1 MPAPIYIYIYRGNM
15 RKRYIMAV
23 LRDDWDWARHLG
35 SLRWDVTDKDG
46 DLIPLAVDVRAVR
59 DRVMPSAVERIV
71 LMVHSAYVKPFD
83 VKVPVPCPQ
92 DAAGL
97 NGVLHTLLERVIDGC
112 VASGYADPKGAA
124 VSTGDGLVDLAVI
137 D

>member
-1 MPAPIYIYIYRGNM
+1 MVG
-15 RKRYIMAV
+15 
-23 LRDDWDWARHLG
+23 
-35 SLRWDVTDKDG
+35 
-46 DLIPLAVDVRAVR
+46 
-59 DRVMPSAVERIV
+59 RIV

-97 NGVLHTLLERVIDGC
+97 DGVLHTLLERVMDGC
-112 VASGYADPKGAA
+112 ADPKGAA

>member
-1 MPAPIYIYIYRGNM
+1 
-15 RKRYIMAV
+15 MAV
-23 LRDDWDWARHLG
+23 LRDDWDWARYLG

-46 DLIPLAVDVRAVR
+46 NLIPLAVDVRAVR
-59 DRVMPSAVERIV
+59 DMAVPSVVERID

-83 VKVPVPCPQ
+83 VEVPVPCPQ

-97 NGVLHTLLERVIDGC
+97 DGVLHALLERVMDGC
-112 VASGYADPKGAA
+112 VASGYADPKCAA
-124 VSTGDGLVDLAVI
+124 VSTGDRLVDLAVI

>member
-1 MPAPIYIYIYRGNM
+1 MISGHDM
-15 RKRYIMAV
+15 RERYIMAV
-23 LRDDWDWARHLG
+23 LRDDWDWARYLG

-46 DLIPLAVDVRAVR
+46 NLIPLTVDVRR
-59 DRVMPSAVERIV
+59 GCDAVERID

-83 VKVPVPCPQ
+83 VKVPVLCPQ
-92 DAAGL
+92 DASEL
-97 NGVLHTLLERVIDGC
+97 DGVLHALLERVMDGC
-112 VASGYADPKGAA
+112 VASGYADPRGAA

>member
-1 MPAPIYIYIYRGNM
+1 
-15 RKRYIMAV
+15 MAV
-23 LRDDWDWARHLG
+23 LRDDWDWARYLG

-46 DLIPLAVDVRAVR
+46 NLIPLTVDVRR
-59 DRVMPSAVERIV
+59 GCDAVERID

-83 VKVPVPCPQ
+83 VKVPVLCPQ
-92 DAAGL
+92 DASEL
-97 NGVLHTLLERVIDGC
+97 DGVLRALLERVMD
-112 VASGYADPKGAA
+112 GYADPKGAA

>member
-1 MPAPIYIYIYRGNM
+1 
-15 RKRYIMAV
+15 MAV
-23 LRDDWDWARHLG
+23 LRDDWDWARYLG

-46 DLIPLAVDVRAVR
+46 NLIPLTVDVRR
-59 DRVMPSAVERIV
+59 GCDAVERID

-83 VKVPVPCPQ
+83 VKVPVLR
-92 DAAGL
+92 A
-97 NGVLHTLLERVIDGC
+97 LLERVMDGC

>member
-1 MPAPIYIYIYRGNM
+1 M
-15 RKRYIMAV
+15 V
-23 LRDDWDWARHLG
+23 LLRDDWGWAEYLG

-59 DRVMPSAVERIV
+59 DRAMPSVVGRIV

-83 VKVPVPCPQ
+83 VEVPVPYPQ

-97 NGVLHTLLERVIDGC
+97 DGVLHTLLERVIDGC

>member
-1 MPAPIYIYIYRGNM
+1 M
-15 RKRYIMAV
+15 V
-23 LRDDWDWARHLG
+23 LLRDDWGWVEYLG

-59 DRVMPSAVERIV
+59 DMAVPSVVERIV

-83 VKVPVPCPQ
+83 VEVPVPCPQ

-97 NGVLHTLLERVIDGC
+97 DGVLHMLLERVIDGC

-137 D
+137 G

>member
-1 MPAPIYIYIYRGNM
+1 
-15 RKRYIMAV
+15 MAV
-23 LRDDWDWARHLG
+23 LRDDWDWARYLG

-46 DLIPLAVDVRAVR
+46 NLIPLTVDVRR
-59 DRVMPSAVERIV
+59 GCDAVERID

-83 VKVPVPCPQ
+83 VKVPVLCPQ
-92 DAAGL
+92 DASEL
-97 NGVLHTLLERVIDGC
+97 DGVLHALLERVMDGC
-112 VASGYADPKGAA
+112 VASGCADPKGAA

>member
-1 MPAPIYIYIYRGNM
+1 
-15 RKRYIMAV
+15 MAV
-23 LRDDWDWARHLG
+23 LRDDWDWARYLG

-46 DLIPLAVDVRAVR
+46 NPIPLAVDVRR
-59 DRVMPSAVERIV
+59 GCDAVERID

-83 VKVPVPCPQ
+83 VKVPV
-92 DAAGL
+92 
-97 NGVLHTLLERVIDGC
+97 LHTLLERVMDGC